1 MAHLLQTQQQFL
13 RYWFRT
19 FITLLAYYIFKF
31 IIVVIT
37 LFASSFNA
45 ARRSVYIG
53 RMQDAPEVSPQ
64 IVRIPR
70 RSRLRSPAIAL
81 SLPPLCPSCRLVP
94 LALCYFFIFFCSS
107 YLSTH
112 QPQSVFFLGP
122 QRGRGVSSN
131 RKLWKAAT
139 PIWHLALSRSH
150 CRRARRNEGKKF
162 LTFEWNVPTVVGHF
176 LLETFHRHSSFLL
189 SDSLTSVYSPLCKQ
203 RGNGF
208 TWKTF
213 NSSQNPFLF
222 FPF

>member
-94 LALCYFFIFFCSS
+94 LALCYFFIFFAPRTCQPISRNPSFSS
-107 YLSTH
+107 APREEGVYHRTGSCGRQRLPFDTSHYRAHTAGE
-112 QPQSVFFLGP
+112 PDGM
-122 QRGRGVSSN
+122 RGR
-131 RKLWKAAT
+131 
-139 PIWHLALSRSH
+139 
-150 CRRARRNEGKKF
+150 
-162 LTFEWNVPTVVGHF
+162 
-176 LLETFHRHSSFLL
+176 
-189 SDSLTSVYSPLCKQ
+189 
-203 RGNGF
+203 
-208 TWKTF
+208 
-213 NSSQNPFLF
+213 NS
-222 FPF
+222 